1 MRALLHG
8 PPLRIPRVALY
19 SYFVTSY
26 ALTRPARLRRGDLV
40 AVIAPCG
47 WVRPELATAVT
58 GALTAW
64 GLRVRVGSNALRRHF
79 YLAGTDEERL
89 ADFNEAFRDPS
100 VRAVLCLRG
109 GYGAQRIVD
118 GIDFDAVRAD
128 PKLFMGFSDITALH
142 VALWCETRLATLHGP
157 TASYLA
163 THPESVTVSGMRR
176 ALMTNDPVIMTP
188 DEQEETSSV
197 RTVGQAEGLLLG
209 GNLTLLATTVG
220 TRHRPDLR
228 GAILMIECANEE
240 PYRIDRSL
248 VQLKRAGW
256 LDAVAGVAVGQFTNC
271 TDDGPTP
278 TVQQVLTEQLG
289 SLGVPVLGGLPFGH
303 GDQQTALGL
312 GVPAVLDAGSG
323 TLTVHSVA
331 Q

>member
-1 MRALLHG
+1 MRAFFA
-8 PPLRIPRVALY
+8 RVPAADTTGALY
-19 SYFVTSY
+19 SSFVTSY
-26 ALTRPARLRRGDLV
+26 ALTRPAKLRRGDLV

-64 GLRVRVGSNALRRHF
+64 GLRGRVGSNALRRHS

-89 ADFNEAFRDPS
+89 EDFNEAFRDPS

-118 GIDFDAVRAD
+118 GIDYDAVRAD

-163 THPESVTVSGMRR
+163 TQSESVTVSGIHR

-197 RTVGQAEGLLLG
+197 RTVGRPG
-209 GNLTLLATTVG
+209 GRNAPG
-220 TRHRPDLR
+220 RQPD
-228 GAILMIECANEE
+228 
-240 PYRIDRSL
+240 S
-248 VQLKRAGW
+248 AGHDSG
-256 LDAVAGVAVGQFTNC
+256 DA
-271 TDDGPTP
+271 PP
-278 TVQQVLTEQLG
+278 
-289 SLGVPVLGGLPFGH
+289 
-303 GDQQTALGL
+303 
-312 GVPAVLDAGSG
+312 AGSERCDPDDRMRR
-323 TLTVHSVA
+323 
-331 Q
+331 